1 MLASQLI
8 VSDFPIVHL
17 QDKVS
22 LALGFMEDYDVQ
34 HLPVISE
41 DKYLGLVSK
50 DDLLDAVESSLVALL
65 EYQLIPASV
74 LPGEYFLNAVKQAND
89 FGLTIVPV
97 ITTEKEL
104 TGVITSKELLK
115 SLGKFN
121 GVDEPGGI
129 IVLEMEKRNFS
140 YGELSRLVETN
151 DASIT
156 QLNTSLNAVTGTIEV
171 IIKLNKVEISD
182 ILATFQRYDY
192 TIRYY
197 FGEESYENEL
207 KQNYDLLMTYLR
219 M

>member
-1 MLASQLI
+1 MLVSELI

-34 HLPVISE
+34 HLPVLSE
-41 DKYLGLVSK
+41 EIYLGLISK
-50 DDLLDAVESSLVALL
+50 DDLLDADENSLIAVL
-65 EYQLIPASV
+65 EYQLIPVSV
-74 LPGEYFLNAVKQAND
+74 LPEEYFLNAVNQANN

-97 ITTEKEL
+97 ITTQKEL
-104 TGVITSKELLK
+104 TGVVTSKELLK
-115 SLGKFN
+115 ALGKFN
-121 GVDEPGGI
+121 GADEQGGI

-140 YGELSRLVETN
+140 YGEISRLVETN

-156 QLNTSLNAVTGTIEV
+156 QLNTRTNEVTGTVEV
-171 IIKLNKVEISD
+171 TIKINKMEISD

-192 TIRYY
+192 PIRYY
-197 FGEESYENEL
+197 FGEETYENEL